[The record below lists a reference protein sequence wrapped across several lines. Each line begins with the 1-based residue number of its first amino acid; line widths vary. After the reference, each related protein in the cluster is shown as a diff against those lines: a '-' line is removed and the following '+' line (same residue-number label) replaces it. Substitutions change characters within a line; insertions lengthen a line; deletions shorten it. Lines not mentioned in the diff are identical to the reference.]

1 MFLDCGDYTA
11 TIYQT
16 GSFNII
22 ITKGTIRSLHVWE
35 IGSLGGEKWG
45 FGGKEGALSIVMASQ
60 AARMSFLRAKF
71 FFFKSSL
78 GRFLHSLSKWLTLPK
93 L

>member
-45 FGGKEGALSIVMASQ
+45 FGGEGGGTLYCHGLPGCKNVFSASQ
-60 AARMSFLRAKF
+60 ILFL
-71 FFFKSSL
+71 
-78 GRFLHSLSKWLTLPK
+78 
-93 L
+93 